1 MDFTHLPEHDEL
13 VSVARRVAAELAPGY
28 VERDRAGTFPW
39 ETLKLLADSG
49 LLGVHV
55 PAEAG
60 GQGAGELAA
69 GLVCEELGRADYAT
83 ALMIIQ
89 AGTAGKMLW
98 RLGSDRVKEQWLAR
112 VTTGDTTFGLALTE
126 PGTGSDISA
135 LAATATPLP
144 DGSSGVGGCPPGGWS
159 LRGEKSSMSFSESQM
174 AFVLARTEGGPALFV
189 VPLDAPGVTVAPFD
203 DMGSRPLGRAVVTF
217 DDVIVPADAMLGAPG
232 AGVKF
237 ALGSLASSKVL
248 VCCVCLG
255 VAEAALAEAVDW
267 AKERVTF
274 GAPLA
279 TRQGITFPAADL
291 ATQLEAAR
299 LLAHKALW
307 KADVGS
313 DFRREAA
320 MAKAWIPRLASD
332 VCHETI
338 LIIGHVAYSR
348 EHPAQVRL
356 RDVLATELGE
366 GPANTQRMIVARDLF
381 GVTPS

>member
-1 MDFTHLPEHDEL
+1 MRSAGVDFNHLPEHEEL
-13 VSVARRVAAELAPGY
+13 LAVARRVAAELAPGY

-39 ETLKLLADSG
+39 ETLKLLATSG

-69 GLVCEELGRADYAT
+69 GLVCEELGKADYTT

-89 AGTAGKMLW
+89 AGTAGKMVW
-98 RLGSDRVKEQWLAR
+98 RLGSERIKAEWLPR

-135 LAATATPLP
+135 LAATARPTANGESP
-144 DGSSGVGGCPPGGWS
+144 GVGGCPPNGWTI
-159 LRGEKSSMSFSESQM
+159 RGEKSSMSFSESQV
-174 AFVLARTEGGPALFV
+174 AFVLAKTEGGPALFV

-217 DDVIVPADAMLGAPG
+217 DDVVVPADAMLGTPG
-232 AGVKF
+232 AGVKY

-255 VAEAALAEAVDW
+255 VAEAALAEAVEW
-267 AKERVTF
+267 AR
-274 GAPLA
+274 
-279 TRQGITFPAADL
+279 D
-291 ATQLEAAR
+291 
-299 LLAHKALW
+299 
-307 KADVGS
+307 D

-320 MAKAWIPRLASD
+320 MAKAWIPRLAST
-332 VCHETI
+332 VCHEAI
-338 LIIGHVAYSR
+338 LTIGHVAYSR
-348 EHPAQVRL
+348 EHPAQLRL

-366 GPANTQRMIVARDLF
+366 GPANTQRIIVARDLF

>member
-1 MDFTHLPEHDEL
+1 VDFTHLPEHDEL
-13 VSVARRVAAELAPGY
+13 VSVARRVAGELAPGY
-28 VERDRAGTFPW
+28 VERDRAGAFPW

-69 GLVCEELGRADYAT
+69 GLVCEELGRADYTT

-98 RLGSDRVKEQWLAR
+98 RLGSDRVKEQWLPR

-144 DGSSGVGGCPPGGWS
+144 DGSSGAGGCPPDGWS

-174 AFVLARTEGGPALFV
+174 AFVLAKTEGGPALFV
-189 VPLDAPGVTVAPFD
+189 VALDAPGVTVAPFD

-217 DDVIVPADAMLGAPG
+217 DDVVVPADAMLGTPG

-255 VAEAALAEAVDW
+255 VAEAALAEAVAW

-307 KADVGS
+307 KADRGD

-320 MAKAWIPRLASD
+320 MAKAWIPRLAST
-332 VCHETI
+332 VCHEAI
-338 LIIGHVAYSR
+338 LTIGHVAYSR
-348 EHPAQVRL
+348 EHPAQLRL

>member
-1 MDFTHLPEHDEL
+1 MDFTLLPEHEAL
-13 VSVARRVAAELAPGY
+13 VAVARRVAGELAPGY
-28 VERDRAGTFPW
+28 VERDRAGAFPW

-49 LLGVHV
+49 LLGVPV

-69 GLVCEELGRADYAT
+69 GLVCEELGKADYTT
-83 ALMIIQ
+83 ALMVIQ

-98 RLGSDRVKEQWLAR
+98 RLGSERVKEQWLPR

-135 LAATATPLP
+135 LAATAKPAG
-144 DGSSGVGGCPPGGWS
+144 DGFSI
-159 LRGEKSSMSFSESQM
+159 RGEKSSMSFSESQM
-174 AFVLARTEGGPALFV
+174 AFVLARTEDGPALFV
-189 VPLDAPGVTVAPFD
+189 VPLDARGVTVAPFD

-217 DDVIVPADAMLGAPG
+217 DDVTVPADAMLGTPG

-248 VCCVCLG
+248 VGCVCLG
-255 VAEAALAEAVDW
+255 VAGAALAEAVAW

-279 TRQGITFPAADL
+279 TRQGIAFPAADL

-307 KADVGS
+307 KADRGD

-320 MAKAWIPRLASD
+320 MAKAWIPRLAST
-332 VCHETI
+332 VCHEAI
-338 LIIGHVAYSR
+338 LTIGHVAYSR
-348 EHPAQVRL
+348 EHPAQLRL

>member
-1 MDFTHLPEHDEL
+1 MDFTHLPEHEEL
-13 VSVARRVAAELAPGY
+13 VAVARRVAAELAPGY
-28 VERDRAGTFPW
+28 VERDRAGVFSW
-39 ETLKLLADSG
+39 ESLKLLANSG

-69 GLVCEELGRADYAT
+69 GLVCEELGRADYTT

-89 AGTAGKMLW
+89 AGTAGKLLW
-98 RLGSDRVKEQWLAR
+98 RLGSERVKAEWLPR
-112 VTTGDTTFGLALTE
+112 VTTGDTTYGLAFTE
-126 PGTGSDISA
+126 PGTGSDIAA
-135 LAATATPLP
+135 LAATAKPSG
-144 DGSSGVGGCPPGGWS
+144 DGFV
-159 LRGEKSSMSFSESQM
+159 LRGEKSSMSFSESQV
-174 AFVLARTEGGPALFV
+174 AFVLAKTEGGPALFV

-217 DDVIVPADAMLGAPG
+217 DDVVVPADAMLGTPG
-232 AGVKF
+232 AGLKL
-237 ALGSLASSKVL
+237 ALGSLAASKVL
-248 VCCVCLG
+248 VCCVCIG
-255 VAEAALAEAVDW
+255 VAEAALAEAVEW
-267 AKERVTF
+267 AKDRVTF

-279 TRQGITFPAADL
+279 TRQGIAFPAADL

-307 KADVGS
+307 KADRGD

-320 MAKAWIPRLASD
+320 MAKAWIPRLAST
-332 VCHETI
+332 VCHEAI
-338 LIIGHVAYSR
+338 LTIGHVAYSR
-348 EHPAQVRL
+348 EHPAQLRL

-381 GVTPS
+381 GATPS

>member
-1 MDFTHLPEHDEL
+1 MDFTHLPEHEEL
-13 VSVARRVAAELAPGY
+13 VNVARRVAAELAPGY
-28 VERDRAGTFPW
+28 VERDRAGVFSW
-39 ETLKLLADSG
+39 ESLKLLADSG

-60 GQGAGELAA
+60 GEGAGELAA
-69 GLVCEELGRADYAT
+69 GLVCEELGRADYTT

-89 AGTAGKMLW
+89 AGTAGKLLW
-98 RLGSDRVKEQWLAR
+98 RLGSERTKAEWLPRVI
-112 VTTGDTTFGLALTE
+112 TGDTTYGLAFTE
-126 PGTGSDISA
+126 PGTGSDIAA
-135 LAATATPLP
+135 LAATAKASG
-144 DGSSGVGGCPPGGWS
+144 DGFSI
-159 LRGEKSSMSFSESQM
+159 LGEKSSMSFSESQV

-217 DDVIVPADAMLGAPG
+217 DDVEVPADAMLGTPG
-232 AGVKF
+232 AGLKL
-237 ALGSLASSKVL
+237 ALGSLAASKVL

-255 VAEAALAEAVDW
+255 VAEAALAEAVEW
-267 AKERVTF
+267 ARDRVTF

-279 TRQGITFPAADL
+279 TRQGIAFPAADL

-307 KADVGS
+307 KADRGE

-320 MAKAWIPRLASD
+320 MAKAWIPRLTST
-332 VCHETI
+332 VCHEAI
-338 LIIGHVAYSR
+338 LTIGHVAYSR
-348 EHPAQVRL
+348 EHPAQLRL

-366 GPANTQRMIVARDLF
+366 GPANTQRMIVARDMF

>member
-1 MDFTHLPEHDEL
+1 MDFTHLPEHEEL
-13 VSVARRVAAELAPGY
+13 VAVARRVAAELAPGY
-28 VERDRAGTFPW
+28 VERDLAGAFSW
-39 ETLKLLADSG
+39 ESLKLLANSG

-69 GLVCEELGRADYAT
+69 GLVCEELGRADYTT

-89 AGTAGKMLW
+89 AGTAGKLIW
-98 RLGSDRVKEQWLAR
+98 RLGSERVKEQWLPR
-112 VTTGDTTFGLALTE
+112 VTTGDTTYGLAFTE
-126 PGTGSDISA
+126 PGTGSDIAA
-135 LAATATPLP
+135 LAATAKPSG
-144 DGSSGVGGCPPGGWS
+144 DGFAI
-159 LRGEKSSMSFSESQM
+159 RGEKSSMSFSESQV
-174 AFVLARTEGGPALFV
+174 AFVLAKTEGGPGLFV

-217 DDVIVPADAMLGAPG
+217 DDVFVPGDAMLGTPG
-232 AGVKF
+232 AGLKL
-237 ALGSLASSKVL
+237 ALGSLAASKVL

-255 VAEAALAEAVDW
+255 VAEAALAEAVEW
-267 AKERVTF
+267 AKDRVTF

-279 TRQGITFPAADL
+279 TRQGIAFPAADL

-299 LLAHKALW
+299 LLVHKALW
-307 KADVGS
+307 KADRGE

-320 MAKAWIPRLASD
+320 MAKAWIPRLAST
-332 VCHETI
+332 VCHEAI
-338 LIIGHVAYSR
+338 LTIGHVAYSR
-348 EHPAQVRL
+348 EHPAQLRL

>member
-1 MDFTHLPEHDEL
+1 VDFALLPEHEEL
-13 VSVARRVAAELAPGY
+13 VAVARRVAGELAPGY
-28 VERDRAGTFPW
+28 VERDRAGAFPW

-60 GQGAGELAA
+60 GQGAGEVAA
-69 GLVCEELGRADYAT
+69 GLVCQELGRADYST
-83 ALMIIQ
+83 ALLIIQ

-98 RLGSDRVKEQWLAR
+98 RLGSDRVKEQWLPR

-135 LAATATPLP
+135 LAATAKPTS
-144 DGSSGVGGCPPGGWS
+144 DGGFSI
-159 LRGEKSSMSFSESQM
+159 RGEKSSMSFSESQM

-189 VPLDAPGVTVAPFD
+189 VSLDAPGVTVAPFD

-217 DDVIVPADAMLGAPG
+217 DDVVVPADAMLGTPG

-255 VAEAALAEAVDW
+255 VAEAALAEAVEW

-279 TRQGITFPAADL
+279 TRQGIAFPAADL

-307 KADVGS
+307 KADRGD

-320 MAKAWIPRLASD
+320 MAKAWIPRLASS
-332 VCHETI
+332 VCHEAI
-338 LIIGHVAYSR
+338 LTIGHVAYSR
-348 EHPAQVRL
+348 EHPAQLRL

>member
-1 MDFTHLPEHDEL
+1 VDFAHLTEHDEL
-13 VSVARRVAAELAPGY
+13 VGVARRVAAELAPGY
-28 VERDRAGTFPW
+28 VERDRAGAFPW

-69 GLVCEELGRADYAT
+69 GLVCEELGKADYTT
-83 ALMIIQ
+83 ALMVIQ

-98 RLGSDRVKEQWLAR
+98 RLGSERVKEQWLPR

-135 LAATATPLP
+135 LAATAEH
-144 DGSSGVGGCPPGGWS
+144 SGDSFVI
-159 LRGEKSSMSFSESQM
+159 RGEKSSMSFSESQM
-174 AFVLARTEGGPALFV
+174 AFVLAKAEGGPALFV
-189 VPLDAPGVTVAPFD
+189 VPLDAPGVTVASFD

-217 DDVIVPADAMLGAPG
+217 DDVVVPADAMLGTPG

-255 VAEAALAEAVDW
+255 VAEAALAEAVAW
-267 AKERVTF
+267 ARERVTF

-279 TRQGITFPAADL
+279 TRQGITFPVADL
-291 ATQLEAAR
+291 ATQLEAGR

-307 KADVGS
+307 KADRGD

-320 MAKAWIPRLASD
+320 MAKAWIPRLAST
-332 VCHETI
+332 VCHEAI
-338 LIIGHVAYSR
+338 LTIGHVAYSR
-348 EHPAQVRL
+348 EHPAQLRL

>member
-1 MDFTHLPEHDEL
+1 VDFAHLPEHDEL
-13 VSVARRVAAELAPGY
+13 ISVARRVAGELAPGY
-28 VERDRAGTFPW
+28 VERDRAGAFPW

-69 GLVCEELGRADYAT
+69 GLVCEELGRADYT
-83 ALMIIQ
+83 GALMIIQ

-98 RLGSDRVKEQWLAR
+98 RLGSERVKEQWLPR

-135 LAATATPLP
+135 LAAVAEPSG
-144 DGSSGVGGCPPGGWS
+144 DGFSI
-159 LRGEKSSMSFSESQM
+159 RGEKSSMSFSESQM
-174 AFVLARTEGGPALFV
+174 AFVLAKTEGGPALFV

-217 DDVIVPADAMLGAPG
+217 DDVVVPADALLGTPG

-255 VAEAALAEAVDW
+255 VAEAALAEAVAW
-267 AKERVTF
+267 AQERVTF

-279 TRQGITFPAADL
+279 TRQGIAFPAADL

-299 LLAHKALW
+299 LLAQKALW
-307 KADVGS
+307 KADLGC

-320 MAKAWIPRLASD
+320 MAKAWIPRLAST
-332 VCHETI
+332 VCHEAI
-338 LIIGHVAYSR
+338 LTIGHVAYSR
-348 EHPAQVRL
+348 EHPAQLRL

>member
-1 MDFTHLPEHDEL
+1 VDFTLLPEHEAL
-13 VSVARRVAAELAPGY
+13 VAVARRVAGELAPGY
-28 VERDRAGTFPW
+28 VERDRAGAFPW

-49 LLGVHV
+49 LLGVPV

-69 GLVCEELGRADYAT
+69 GLVCEELGKADYTT
-83 ALMIIQ
+83 ALMVIQ

-98 RLGSDRVKEQWLAR
+98 RLGSERVKEQWLPR

-135 LAATATPLP
+135 LAATAKPSG
-144 DGSSGVGGCPPGGWS
+144 DGFSI
-159 LRGEKSSMSFSESQM
+159 RGEKSSMSFSESQM
-174 AFVLARTEGGPALFV
+174 AFVLARTEDGPALFV
-189 VPLDAPGVTVAPFD
+189 VPLDARGVTVAPFD

-217 DDVIVPADAMLGAPG
+217 DDVTVPADAMLGRPG

-248 VCCVCLG
+248 VGCVCLG
-255 VAEAALAEAVDW
+255 VAGAALAEAVAW

-279 TRQGITFPAADL
+279 TRQGIAFPAADL

-307 KADVGS
+307 KADRGD

-320 MAKAWIPRLASD
+320 MAKAWIPRLAST
-332 VCHETI
+332 VCHEAI
-338 LIIGHVAYSR
+338 LTIGHVAYSR
-348 EHPAQVRL
+348 EHPAQLRL

-366 GPANTQRMIVARDLF
+366 GPANTQRMIIARDLF

>member
-1 MDFTHLPEHDEL
+1 MDFTLLPEHEAL
-13 VSVARRVAAELAPGY
+13 VAVARRVAGELAPGY
-28 VERDRAGTFPW
+28 VERDRAGAFPW

-49 LLGVHV
+49 LLGVPV

-69 GLVCEELGRADYAT
+69 GLVCEELGKADYTT
-83 ALMIIQ
+83 ALMVIQ

-98 RLGSDRVKEQWLAR
+98 RLGSERVKEQWLPR

-135 LAATATPLP
+135 LAATAKPAG
-144 DGSSGVGGCPPGGWS
+144 DGFSI
-159 LRGEKSSMSFSESQM
+159 RGEKSSMSFSESQM
-174 AFVLARTEGGPALFV
+174 AFVLARTEDGPALFV
-189 VPLDAPGVTVAPFD
+189 VPLDARGVTVAPFD

-217 DDVIVPADAMLGAPG
+217 DDVTVPADAMLGTPG

-248 VCCVCLG
+248 VGCVCLG
-255 VAEAALAEAVDW
+255 VAGAALAEAVAW

-279 TRQGITFPAADL
+279 TRQGIAFPAADL

-307 KADVGS
+307 KADRG
-313 DFRREAA
+313 DNFRREAA
-320 MAKAWIPRLASD
+320 MAKAWIPRLAST
-332 VCHETI
+332 VCHEAI
-338 LIIGHVAYSR
+338 LTIGHVAYSR
-348 EHPAQVRL
+348 EHPAQLRL